1 LQLGGTREK
10 SGFSMS
16 TLDDP
21 QQHTPRFSGAVGM
34 RVDSPTEV
42 VLDRLGSP
50 AKAVPRRLQ
59 RRWQEFGWALLYM
72 SPALALFLTFTYV
85 PFLRS
90 ILLSFYVTTPT
101 GAPSHFNAVKYY
113 ARILNLDGSG
123 RNEYLQ
129 SMLTTV
135 EFSLMVVPLSIITSL
150 ALAVLATARVKAIG
164 VFRTIFTSSVAIS
177 VASAGVIW
185 SLMYAPN
192 IKVTRWLV
200 DVLQLQPD
208 SLLNNAATAL
218 AAVAFMTVW
227 TSLGF
232 NFIIILA
239 GLQAIPQELY
249 ESGRIDGTNGW
260 TAFRYVSL
268 PLLTPTLMFLCIIS
282 TIQCFQAFT
291 QFHVLIGNA
300 GPDNATNVM
309 VYTLFTAF
317 WKDNRYGFASAIA
330 VVLFVILLAL
340 TILQYRVLNRRVHY
354 P

>member
-1 LQLGGTREK
+1 
-10 SGFSMS
+10 MS
-16 TLDDP
+16 ALDRP
-21 QQHTPRFSGAVGM
+21 HNYATRFSGAVGT
-34 RVDSPTEV
+34 RVDGSPEAA
-42 VLDRLGSP
+42 LDRFGRPATAGS
-50 AKAVPRRLQ
+50 RRLH
-59 RRWQEFGWALLYM
+59 RRWQDFGWALLYM

-85 PFLRS
+85 PFVRS
-90 ILLSFYVTTPT
+90 ILLSFYITTPT
-101 GAPSHFNAVKYY
+101 GEPSHFNGVKYY

-123 RNEYLQ
+123 RGEYLQ
-129 SMLTTV
+129 SILTTV
-135 EFSLMVVPLSIITSL
+135 EFSLMVVPLSMITAL

-164 VFRTIFTSSVAIS
+164 VFRTVFTSSVAIS

-192 IKVTRWLV
+192 ITLTKWLV
-200 DVLQLQPD
+200 DVLHLQPD
-208 SLLNNAATAL
+208 SLLNNSSTAL

-232 NFIIILA
+232 NFIILLA

-249 ESGRIDGTNGW
+249 ESGRLDGTNGW

-291 QFHVLIGNA
+291 QFNVLIGNA

-309 VYTLFTAF
+309 VYALFTAF
-317 WKDNRYGFASAIA
+317 WKDNRYGFASALA
-330 VVLFVILLAL
+330 VVLFVILLVL
-340 TILQYRVLNRRVHY
+340 TILQYRVLDRRVHY
-354 P
+354 Q

>member
-1 LQLGGTREK
+1 
-10 SGFSMS
+10 MS
-16 TLDDP
+16 ALDRP
-21 QQHTPRFSGAVGM
+21 NNQAARFSGAVKTRGND
-34 RVDSPTEV
+34 VSEA
-42 VLDRLGSP
+42 VLDRFDSP
-50 AKAVPRRLQ
+50 AQGVFQ
-59 RRWQEFGWALLYM
+59 HHNRRWQDFGWALLYM
-72 SPALALFLTFTYV
+72 SPALVLFLTFTYV
-85 PFLRS
+85 PFVRS

-101 GAPSHFNAVKYY
+101 GAPARFNSVKYY

-123 RNEYLQ
+123 RDEYLR
-129 SMLTTV
+129 SILTTI
-135 EFSLMVVPLSIITSL
+135 EFSIMVVPLSIITAL
-150 ALAVLATARVKAIG
+150 ALAVLATAKVKAIG

-192 IKVTRWLV
+192 VKVTRWLV
-200 DVLQLQPD
+200 DILQLQPE
-208 SLLNNAATAL
+208 SLLNNASTAL
-218 AAVAFMTVW
+218 AAVACMTVW

-249 ESGRIDGTNGW
+249 ESGHIDGTTGW
-260 TAFRYVSL
+260 TAFRYISL

-309 VYTLFTAF
+309 VYALFTAF
-317 WKDNRYGFASAIA
+317 WKDNRYGFAAAIS
-330 VVLFVILLAL
+330 VVLFVILLVL
-340 TILQYRVLNRRVHY
+340 TILQYRVLDRRVHY
-354 P
+354 Q

>member
-1 LQLGGTREK
+1 
-10 SGFSMS
+10 MS
-16 TLDDP
+16 APDDP
-21 QQHTPRFSGAVGM
+21 QNHATPFSGAVGT
-34 RVDSPTEV
+34 RVDGSTAAA
-42 VLDRLGSP
+42 LDRFGSP
-50 AKAVPRRLQ
+50 AKAVSRRTH
-59 RRWQEFGWALLYM
+59 RRWQDFGWALLYM
-72 SPALALFLTFTYV
+72 SPALLLFLTFTYV
-85 PFLRS
+85 PFVRS

-101 GAPSHFNAVKYY
+101 GVPARFNGVKYY

-123 RNEYLQ
+123 RDEYLK

-135 EFSLMVVPLSIITSL
+135 EFSLMVVPLSMITSL
-150 ALAVLATARVKAIG
+150 ALAVLATAKVKAIG

-192 IKVTRWLV
+192 VKVTKWLV
-200 DVLQLQPD
+200 DVLQLQPE
-208 SLLNNAATAL
+208 SLLNNASTAL

-239 GLQAIPQELY
+239 GLQAIPQDLY

-291 QFHVLIGNA
+291 QFNVLIGNE

-309 VYTLFTAF
+309 VYALFTAF
-317 WKDNRYGFASAIA
+317 WKDNRYGFASAIS
-330 VVLFVILLAL
+330 VVLFVILIVL
-340 TILQYRVLNRRVHY
+340 TILQYRVLDRRVHY
-354 P
+354 Q

>member
-1 LQLGGTREK
+1 
-10 SGFSMS
+10 MS
-16 TLDDP
+16 TLNRP
-21 QQHTPRFSGAVGM
+21 QNHPTHFSGAVET
-34 RVDSPTEV
+34 RVDGPMEAA
-42 VLDRLGSP
+42 LDGFGSP
-50 AKAVPRRLQ
+50 VQAVSQRIN
-59 RRWQEFGWALLYM
+59 RRWRDFGWALLYM
-72 SPALALFLTFTYV
+72 SPALALLLAFTYV
-85 PFLRS
+85 PFVRS

-101 GAPSHFNAVKYY
+101 GAPSRFNGVKYY

-123 RNEYLQ
+123 RDEFLK

-135 EFSLMVVPLSIITSL
+135 EFSLMVVPLSMIMSL
-150 ALAVLATARVKAIG
+150 ALAVLATAKVKAIG

-208 SLLNNAATAL
+208 SLLNNASTAL

-309 VYTLFTAF
+309 VYALFTAF

-340 TILQYRVLNRRVHY
+340 TILQYRVLDRRVHY
-354 P
+354 Q

>member
-1 LQLGGTREK
+1 MSALDRPHNHVTR
-10 SGFSMS
+10 
-16 TLDDP
+16 L
-21 QQHTPRFSGAVGM
+21 SGAVGT
-34 RVDSPTEV
+34 RVNASSEAALDRFDSP
-42 VLDRLGSP
+42 
-50 AKAVPRRLQ
+50 ANAVFQ
-59 RRWQEFGWALLYM
+59 RRKSRWQDFGWALLYM

-85 PFLRS
+85 PFVRS

-101 GAPSHFNAVKYY
+101 GAPARFNNIKYY

-123 RNEYLQ
+123 RDEYLH
-129 SMLTTV
+129 SILTTV
-135 EFSLMVVPLSIITSL
+135 EFSVMVVPLSITTAL
-150 ALAVLATARVKAIG
+150 ALAVLATAKVKAIG

-192 IKVTRWLV
+192 VKVTRWLV
-200 DVLQLQPD
+200 DVLQLQPE
-208 SLLNNAATAL
+208 SLLNNASTAL
-218 AAVAFMTVW
+218 AAVACMTVW

-249 ESGRIDGTNGW
+249 ESGHIDGTTGW
-260 TAFRYVSL
+260 TAFRYISL

-309 VYTLFTAF
+309 VYALFTAF
-317 WKDNRYGFASAIA
+317 WKDNRYGFAAAIS
-330 VVLFVILLAL
+330 VVLFVILLVL
-340 TILQYRVLNRRVHY
+340 TILQYRVLDRRVHY
-354 P
+354 Q

>member
-1 LQLGGTREK
+1 
-10 SGFSMS
+10 MS
-16 TLDDP
+16 ALHRPKNHAT
-21 QQHTPRFSGAVGM
+21 HFSGAVEA
-34 RVDSPTEV
+34 RVDGLMEAA
-42 VLDRLGSP
+42 LDGFGSP
-50 AKAVPRRLQ
+50 AQAGFRRIN
-59 RRWQEFGWALLYM
+59 RRWREFGWALLYM
-72 SPALALFLTFTYV
+72 SPALALFLAFTYV
-85 PFLRS
+85 PFVRS

-101 GAPSHFNAVKYY
+101 GAPSRFNGVKYY
-113 ARILNLDGSG
+113 ARLLNLDGSG
-123 RNEYLQ
+123 RDEFLK

-135 EFSLMVVPLSIITSL
+135 EFSLMVVPLSMITSL
-150 ALAVLATARVKAIG
+150 ALAVLATAKVKAIG

-185 SLMYAPN
+185 SLIYAPN
-192 IKVTRWLV
+192 ITVTRWLV

-208 SLLNNAATAL
+208 SLLNNASTAL

-249 ESGRIDGTNGW
+249 ESGRIDGANGW

-291 QFHVLIGNA
+291 QFHVLIGDA

-309 VYTLFTAF
+309 VYALFTAF
-317 WKDNRYGFASAIA
+317 WKDNRYGFASAIS

-340 TILQYRVLNRRVHY
+340 TILQYRVLDRRVHY
-354 P
+354 Q

>member
-1 LQLGGTREK
+1 MSALDRPHNRATR
-10 SGFSMS
+10 FA
-16 TLDDP
+16 
-21 QQHTPRFSGAVGM
+21 GAVGT
-34 RVDSPTEV
+34 RVNASPEAA
-42 VLDRLGSP
+42 LDRCDSS
-50 AKAVPRRLQ
+50 AKAVFQRRN
-59 RRWQEFGWALLYM
+59 RRWQDFGWALLYM

-85 PFLRS
+85 PFVRS

-101 GAPSHFNAVKYY
+101 GAPARFNNVKYY

-123 RNEYLQ
+123 RDEYLQ
-129 SMLTTV
+129 SILTTV
-135 EFSLMVVPLSIITSL
+135 EFSVMVVPLSITTAL
-150 ALAVLATARVKAIG
+150 ALAVLATAKVKAIG

-192 IKVTRWLV
+192 VKVTRWLV
-200 DVLQLQPD
+200 DVLQLQPE
-208 SLLNNAATAL
+208 SLLNNASTAL

-239 GLQAIPQELY
+239 GLQAIPQDLY

-260 TAFRYVSL
+260 TAFRYISL

-309 VYTLFTAF
+309 VYALFTAF
-317 WKDNRYGFASAIA
+317 WKDNRYGFAAAIS

-340 TILQYRVLNRRVHY
+340 TVLQYRVLDRRVHY
-354 P
+354 Q

>member
-1 LQLGGTREK
+1 
-10 SGFSMS
+10 MS
-16 TLDDP
+16 ALDRP
-21 QQHTPRFSGAVGM
+21 NNHAVRFSGAVKTRGNDASEATLD
-34 RVDSPTEV
+34 RFDSPAQGV
-42 VLDRLGSP
+42 FQ
-50 AKAVPRRLQ
+50 RRN
-59 RRWQEFGWALLYM
+59 RRWQDFGWALLYM

-85 PFLRS
+85 PFVRS

-101 GAPSHFNAVKYY
+101 GAPARFNSVKYY

-123 RNEYLQ
+123 RDEYLQ
-129 SMLTTV
+129 SILTTI
-135 EFSLMVVPLSIITSL
+135 EFSLMVVPLSIITAL
-150 ALAVLATARVKAIG
+150 ALAVLATAKVKAIG

-192 IKVTRWLV
+192 VKVTRWLV
-200 DVLQLQPD
+200 DILQLQPE
-208 SLLNNAATAL
+208 SLLNNASTAL
-218 AAVAFMTVW
+218 AAVACMTVW

-249 ESGRIDGTNGW
+249 ESGHIDGTTGW
-260 TAFRYVSL
+260 TAFRYISL

-309 VYTLFTAF
+309 VYALFTAF
-317 WKDNRYGFASAIA
+317 WKDNRYGFAAAIS
-330 VVLFVILLAL
+330 VVLFVILLVL
-340 TILQYRVLNRRVHY
+340 TILQYRVLDRRVHY
-354 P
+354 Q